1 MPSLLQI
8 QYLSVGYK
16 QKTLL
21 RDISFEINR
30 GEIVALVGRNG
41 TGKTTLLRT
50 LSGLQD
56 PMQGKVLIEGKEL
69 HHLKPRER
77 AKLVS
82 IVLTHRIVL
91 QGIDVRTLLEM
102 GRYPAMHAFPFLKNN
117 NAADD
122 AQLIDACLH
131 KLNITHLADKPLAE
145 ISDGELQKAMI
156 ARSLVQQTP
165 LILMD
170 EPTAFLDYV
179 AKEELF
185 EQLKRLAVEENIAI
199 LFSSHDLE
207 LVKKYADKVV
217 QVEEGGCIIKNILEK
232 SF

>member
-1 MPSLLQI
+1 MSSLLHI
-8 QYLSVGYK
+8 QNLAVGYK

-30 GEIVALVGRNG
+30 GEVVALIGRNG

-50 LSGLQD
+50 LSGLQE
-56 PMQGKVLIEGKEL
+56 PLQGNVLIEGKEL
-69 HHLKPRER
+69 HRLKPRER
-77 AKLVS
+77 AKMVS

-91 QGIDVRTLLEM
+91 QGIDVRTLLAM
-102 GRYPAMHAFPFLKNN
+102 GKYPALNAFPFFKNS
-117 NAADD
+117 NAKED
-122 AQLIDACLH
+122 ALWIDACLH
-131 KLNITHLADKPLAE
+131 KLNIMHLADKPLAE

-185 EQLKRLAVEENIAI
+185 EQLKTLAKEENIAI

-207 LVKKYADKVV
+207 LVRKYADRVVKVEDGKCLLQSV
-217 QVEEGGCIIKNILEK
+217 SVKQI
-232 SF
+232 

>member
-1 MPSLLQI
+1 MSSLLHI
-8 QYLSVGYK
+8 QNLAVGYK
-16 QKTLL
+16 QKSLL

-30 GEIVALVGRNG
+30 GEVVALIGRNG

-50 LSGLQD
+50 LSGLQE
-56 PMQGKVLIEGKEL
+56 PLQGKVSIEGKEL
-69 HHLKPRER
+69 NHLKPRER

-102 GRYPAMHAFPFLKNN
+102 GKYPALHAFTFLKNN
-117 NAADD
+117 KATDD
-122 AQLIDACLH
+122 AHLIDACLS

-185 EQLKRLAVEENIAI
+185 EQLKKLAKEENIAI

-207 LVKKYADKVV
+207 LVKKYADRIV
-217 QVEEGGCIIKNILEK
+217 QVKDSGIEVNVILHH
-232 SF
+232 

>member
-1 MPSLLQI
+1 MLHIENLAI
-8 QYLSVGYK
+8 GYK
-16 QKTLL
+16 QNKLL
-21 RDISFEINR
+21 RDISFKINR

-50 LSGLQD
+50 LSGLIE
-56 PMQGKVLIEGKEL
+56 PIEGNMLVTGKEFY
-69 HHLKPRER
+69 HLKPRER

-82 IVLTHRIVL
+82 IVLTQRIVL

-102 GRYPAMHAFPFLKNN
+102 GRYPSTYAFPFLKIN
-117 NAADD
+117 NAAQD
-122 AQLIDACLH
+122 AQWIDDCLS

-156 ARSLVQQTP
+156 ARSLVQRTP

-185 EQLKRLAVEENIAI
+185 EQLMKLAKEENIAI
-199 LFSSHDLE
+199 LFSSHDME
-207 LVKKYADKVV
+207 LVRKYADR
-217 QVEEGGCIIKNILEK
+217 IIKIEGTGIDIT
-232 SF
+232 